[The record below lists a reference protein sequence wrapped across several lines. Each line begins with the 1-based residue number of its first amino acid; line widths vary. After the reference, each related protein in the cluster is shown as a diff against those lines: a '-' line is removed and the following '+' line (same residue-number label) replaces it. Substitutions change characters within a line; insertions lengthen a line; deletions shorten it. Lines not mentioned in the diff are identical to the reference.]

1 MELGA
6 ASRCVPSL
14 ILILTL
20 ILTLIIT
27 LIVTYSVGSLGASI
41 LVPYY
46 LPVITT
52 LMLLVRSYQLNQ
64 RNKR

>member
-1 MELGA
+1 MELGP
-6 ASRCVPSL
+6 ASRCVP
-14 ILILTL
+14 T
-20 ILTLIIT
+20 LTLIIS
-27 LIVTYSVGSLGASI
+27 LIIVTYSVGSLGFSI

>member
-1 MELGA
+1 MELGP
-6 ASRCVPSL
+6 ASRCVPTLSL
-14 ILILTL
+14 IISLI
-20 ILTLIIT
+20 
-27 LIVTYSVGSLGASI
+27 IVTYSVGSLGFSI